1 MVGTPAVAPTAARP
15 EPLVSLPNAFATAR
29 PPVAAPAQPILAQ
42 ASGFSL
48 PPQAAQPAAT
58 APPPAAP
65 APPDATAG
73 AKAAAASGGVAGD
86 EDRDSTEELLRADG
100 PSTGQAVLFPFAPIE
115 VEE

>member
-29 PPVAAPAQPILAQ
+29 PPVAAPAQPILAL

-65 APPDATAG
+65 PPDATAG